1 MKIEA
6 HRPWSIGCK
15 VCLPAEL
22 TPPPPNP
29 SPSLLHTST
38 CQLFPTPPRS
48 RRHSVVCW
56 RFCLVV
62 AATAAAGAARVC
74 AALALPLS
82 PSISPSLS
90 ACVCKRVK
98 RIEKPNIPT
107 QSYEIL
113 YVYSFYTKLLA
124 DEAATRGRPFL
135 AFALSRLSCRLLPAS
150 LPLPSLLSLLLTYLC
165 LPVPLS
171 LQLLSL
177 VASVSVHLYPFI
189 AAQIGS
195 HAASYITRLINLS
208 GLH

>member
-22 TPPPPNP
+22 TPPPPITLP
-29 SPSLLHTST
+29 LSCSPLPASS
-38 CQLFPTPPRS
+38 FPHP
-48 RRHSVVCW
+48 
-56 RFCLVV
+56 LAV
-62 AATAAAGAARVC
+62 AATALYVGDFVLSWLQLQLQALLVC
-74 AALALPLS
+74 VLPSLSLSLPLS
-82 PSISPSLS
+82 FCPPISPSLS

-177 VASVSVHLYPFI
+177 FAFVSVCLSLSVFIPLSLLKLVLMQHL
-189 AAQIGS
+189 
-195 HAASYITRLINLS
+195 T
-208 GLH
+208 